1 MTKKLFFLAIPI
13 LIFNFILIGPVFA
26 QEKSWDFEK
35 WLVNITINKDST
47 FLVRE
52 TQTFNF
58 RGNFHWVRR
67 DIAKQKLRKISD
79 VKVFDES
86 GRELFPPEIEISENA
101 SAVGIKINFDLTDTQ
116 KVWTFEYRVHGGL
129 GFFEKHDELYWN
141 AVSSERDVPIKEVE
155 VIVHLPEEIDQEQ
168 IMQKLFLG
176 PTGSTTTSN
185 NFAVIDKKTVKY
197 WDSNIRPYENFT
209 IVLGWPKGKIY
220 EPGIIKIN
228 SSPSA
233 NILIDGQKTNFY
245 TPAVLEENYEI
256 NSGQHVISV
265 KKTGWEIKGEKSYIV
280 QVGQGQLLE
289 LNFTLQKSLW
299 VKIVNYLLYFL
310 PILLFIHLFKKWR
323 EMPRIKKTIIA
334 QYEPPDKMLPAEV
347 AFLVKG
353 QLANQD
359 FTAVLID
366 LAYRG
371 YLKIIEKEERG
382 FLSKK
387 RKYTFVLKKDI
398 GQDLELQDYEKKLL
412 KAIFD
417 SKTEINLDDL
427 AKKRTLT
434 YELNKIKKEVHEK
447 LLNLEYFKKATIKSK
462 NEAIIFAIVSTF
474 FGALLIW
481 LLWSFILIFSGPISF
496 LGPLLACWLI
506 FISYLIARPMPLTE
520 KGVEAKWYA
529 LGFREYLSVAE
540 RFRLGACTPE
550 TFEQFLSYAIV
561 FKVEDKWANRFADIY
576 KKQPDWYEGP
586 YDARTFNAAV
596 FASSISSM
604 SRSFSSTLATSSPS
618 SSSGFGGGGSAGGG
632 GGGGGSSAG

>member
-185 NFAVIDKKTVKY
+185 NFAAIDKKTVKY